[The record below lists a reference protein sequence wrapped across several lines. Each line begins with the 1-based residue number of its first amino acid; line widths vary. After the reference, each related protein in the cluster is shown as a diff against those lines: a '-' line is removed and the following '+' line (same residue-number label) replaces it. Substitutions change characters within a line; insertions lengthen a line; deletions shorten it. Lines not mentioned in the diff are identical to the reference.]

1 VQLDDLD
8 ALCGIVF
15 VEQRFTAKILYHLL
29 NVSRFLHWDLTCRCQ
44 YSYNRLEY
52 VNCENC

>member
-1 VQLDDLD
+1 MTGRQCRNVPQDDLD

-29 NVSRFLHWDLTCRCQ
+29 NVSTDE
-44 YSYNRLEY
+44 NR
-52 VNCENC
+52 